1 MQGGELARKRR
12 IKLMKEILITIKF
25 LAAILLTLGD
35 LACFAAGI
43 FCLYG
48 GPDGKALCANAFVGA
63 AIGVGASVIMAIA
76 ALALC
81 RFDKKLVLTSLILH
95 EIVLFLWFALMVV
108 ATIFSKDMP
117 QIMVHPII
125 LLALLGIGGG
135 IFKTAKA
142 IKAEN
147 DK

>member
-1 MQGGELARKRR
+1 MQKGIGMKEFLL
-12 IKLMKEILITIKF
+12 IIKEILLLLKF
-25 LAAILLTLGD
+25 LAAVLLTLGD
-35 LACFAAGI
+35 LDCFAVGI

-48 GPDGKALCANAFVGA
+48 GPCGKAFSSDAFIGA
-63 AIGVGASVIMAIA
+63 ATGVGISAIMAVA

-81 RFDKKLVLTSLILH
+81 RFDKKLVLTSLMLH
-95 EIVLFLWFALMVV
+95 EVVLCLWFALMVV
-108 ATIFSKDMP
+108 ATIFSKAMP
-117 QIMVHPII
+117 QIMVHTIV

>member
-1 MQGGELARKRR
+1 
-12 IKLMKEILITIKF
+12 MKELLITVKF
-25 LAAILLTLGD
+25 LAAVLLTLGD
-35 LACFAAGI
+35 LAFFAVGI

-48 GPDGKALCANAFVGA
+48 GPCGEAFCTNAFIGA
-63 AIGVGASVIMAIA
+63 AIGVGASAIMAVA

-81 RFDKKLVLTSLILH
+81 RFDKTLVLISLILH

-108 ATIFSKDMP
+108 ATIFSKAMP

-142 IKAEN
+142 IKAE
-147 DK
+147 DGK

>member
-1 MQGGELARKRR
+1 MQKGIGMKEFLL
-12 IKLMKEILITIKF
+12 IIKEILLLLKF
-25 LAAILLTLGD
+25 LAAVLLTLGD
-35 LACFAAGI
+35 LACFAVGI

-48 GPDGKALCANAFVGA
+48 GPCGKAFSSDAFIGA
-63 AIGVGASVIMAIA
+63 ATGVGISAIMAVA

-81 RFDKKLVLTSLILH
+81 RFDKKLVLTSLMLH
-95 EIVLFLWFALMVV
+95 EVVLFLWFALMVV
-108 ATIFSKDMP
+108 ATIFSKAMP
-117 QIMVHPII
+117 QIMVHTIV

>member
-1 MQGGELARKRR
+1 
-12 IKLMKEILITIKF
+12 MKEFLLIIIF
-25 LAAILLTLGD
+25 FAAILLTLGD
-35 LACFAAGI
+35 LACLAVGI

-48 GPDGKALCANAFVGA
+48 GPCGEALSAEAFVGA
-63 AIGVGASVIMAIA
+63 AIGVGASAIMAVA

-81 RFDKKLVLTSLILH
+81 RFDKTLLLISLILH
-95 EIVLFLWFALMVV
+95 EIVLFLWFVPMVV
-108 ATIFSKDMP
+108 ATICSKAMP
-117 QIMVHPII
+117 QVMVHPII

>member
-1 MQGGELARKRR
+1 
-12 IKLMKEILITIKF
+12 
-25 LAAILLTLGD
+25 
-35 LACFAAGI
+35 
-43 FCLYG
+43 
-48 GPDGKALCANAFVGA
+48 
-63 AIGVGASVIMAIA
+63 MAIA

-142 IKAEN
+142 IKAED